1 MNEEYLKRFRKQPN
15 SVFVKKIH
23 TRLERKERIQAI
35 KRYAVRSALAL
46 AFLFGV
52 LMTFSSTV
60 RADVIS
66 LIVKIGG
73 LHFEVTSQNPHNP
86 YLPERELVP
95 EYLSWEEAGS
105 RFLSPLQ
112 LPVYVPEGYEREANT
127 HLYIWGDGTPTLE
140 VFWRKKGGQSPM
152 IGLFI
157 AQCRDDAPGCG
168 FRVGE
173 EALEEIALNGK
184 PAALI
189 RGAWDSETRQY
200 DLSAAIKVMW
210 RYDED
215 TFYNLWSFDQNLADE
230 LIKMAESVP

>member
-1 MNEEYLKRFRKQPN
+1 MNEEYLKQFRKQPS
-15 SVFVKKIH
+15 SVFVRKIH
-23 TRLERKERIQAI
+23 IRLERKERIQAI

-46 AFLFGV
+46 VFLFGV

-73 LHFEVTSQNPHNP
+73 MHFEVTSQNLHDP

-95 EYLSWEEAGS
+95 EYLSWEDARS

-140 VFWRKKGGQSPM
+140 VFWRKKGGL

-168 FRVGE
+168 FLVGE
-173 EALEEIALNGK
+173 GGLEEITLNGK

-189 RGAWDSETRQY
+189 RGAWDSKTRQY
-200 DLSAAIKVMW
+200 DLSSTIKVMW

-215 TFYNLWSFDQNLADE
+215 TFYNLWSFDQNLVDE